1 MARLLLLGSSFTLFS
16 RGRDGAGGALLV
28 LGDLSN
34 QLDSA
39 LTADSLS

>member
-1 MARLLLLGSSFTLFS
+1 MAGLLLLGSSFLLFS

-34 QLDSA
+34 RLHLA
-39 LTADSLS
+39 LTADSLG